1 MSEDAVIADT
11 IKDVAEQSGKLFD
24 DVASRVSKT
33 YGDLHD
39 RTRFVVKNTTDSDGA
54 IASEITASRPGD
66 GDQGALFDHGHAAD
80 PPAPHSRV
88 GDILSGSERPGDP
101 LPEQAHQIALGG
113 DASTGDLTTAPGEAM
128 FWSGRSEIG
137 MDDPLPWPGARDEIV
152 DGHRYIVAGPENARA
167 LAADRGKVLLETLV
181 DDRGIDVPA
190 WRPGHPEIDEQW
202 ATVSARYAEGASG
215 DIDVILGDSLKPGN
229 DWENVEIP
237 RLTAADS
244 KVTSITKIDLL
255 TLERTPIWR
264 RGAP

>member
-1 MSEDAVIADT
+1 MSDDAVIADT

-24 DVASRVSKT
+24 DVGSRVSKT

-39 RTRFVVKNTTDSDGA
+39 RTRFVVKNTTDADGS
-54 IASEITASRPGD
+54 IASEITAIRPGD
-66 GDQGALFDHGHAAD
+66 GDQAALFDHGHAED
-80 PPAPHSRV
+80 PPAAPSRV
-88 GDILSGSERPGDP
+88 GDILSGSEPADGD
-101 LPEQAHQIALGG
+101 LAQQAHQIALGG

-137 MDDPLPWPGARDEIV
+137 MDDPLPWPGARDEVV

-167 LAADRGKVLLETLV
+167 IAADRGKVLLETLV

-190 WRPGHPEIDEQW
+190 WQPGHPEIDEQW

-237 RLTAADS
+237 RLTGPDS
-244 KVTSITKIDLL
+244 KVTGITKIDLL
-255 TLERTPIWR
+255 TLERTTIWR
-264 RGAP
+264 RGSP